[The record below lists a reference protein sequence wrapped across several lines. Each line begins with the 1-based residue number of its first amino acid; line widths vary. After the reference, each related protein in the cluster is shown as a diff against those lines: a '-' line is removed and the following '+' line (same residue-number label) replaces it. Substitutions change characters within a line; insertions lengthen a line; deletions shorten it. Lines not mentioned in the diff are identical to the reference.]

1 MKKSVAL
8 VMAVLAGQALADARL
23 DYLQG
28 DGTAFIDT
36 KYMLTAADT
45 VEVEFMVQDKELC
58 HIFGAR
64 LCTDRGLT

>member
-8 VMAVLAGQALADARL
+8 VMAVLAGQALADERL

-58 HIFGAR
+58 HIFGAC